1 MRLLIFSLIFL
12 SSCQSPQFLS
22 DWFNR
27 WKDSSLTYLASQSTR
42 DSLSEEERK
51 ELLYLFG
58 DLLNAKN
65 CSQVQSYIEN
75 NPVVVFFETELDL
88 PKGFLFD
95 VFVNNYSYEAALIQL
110 DRSRSEQA
118 AFSIVSVW
126 KTKISL
132 KDIEYIINKVS
143 KCYPDEY
150 L

>member
-27 WKDSSLTYLASQSTR
+27 WKDSSLTYLASQSTSY
-42 DSLSEEERK
+42 SLSEEERE
-51 ELLYLFG
+51 ELLYLYG
-58 DLLNAKN
+58 DLLDAKN
-65 CSQVQSYIEN
+65 CSQVQSYIED
-75 NPVVVFFETELDL
+75 NPVIVFFETELDL

-95 VFVNNYSYEAALIQL
+95 VFVNNYSYEASLIQL
-110 DRSRSEQA
+110 NRSESEQA
-118 AFSIVSVW
+118 AFSTVSVW
-126 KTKISL
+126 KTEVSL
-132 KDIEYIINKVS
+132 EDIEYVVNKVS